1 VALQTWR
8 GVGVHTVGHSTRSLD
23 ELVELLRS
31 FDVSVLVDIR
41 TIPRSRH
48 NPQFNEDS
56 LRAALR
62 RRRFRYVHLPR
73 LGGLRRARKDSPNTG
88 WRNASF
94 RGFADYMATADFE
107 AGLVEL
113 REAVEMGRVALM
125 CAEAVP
131 WRCHRSLVADAL
143 AVRGAHVEHITGTAR
158 SFPHRLTAFARV
170 RGERITYPAGP
181 GSAEQRLTTP
191 VAARRDRGP
200 SA

>member
-1 VALQTWR
+1 VAIQTWR
-8 GVGVHTVGHSTRSLD
+8 GVGLHTIGHSTRSLD
-23 ELVELLRS
+23 EFVELLRS
-31 FDVSVLVDIR
+31 FDVSVVVDIR

-48 NPQFNEDS
+48 NPQFDQAA

-62 RRRFRYVHLPR
+62 GRRLRYVHLPR

-107 AGLVEL
+107 AGLLEL
-113 REAVEMGRVALM
+113 RETVETGRVAIM

-143 AVRGAHVEHITGTAR
+143 TARGAHVEHITGLAR
-158 SFPHRLTAFARV
+158 SSPHRRTAFARV
-170 RGERITYPAGP
+170 RAGRLTYPP
-181 GSAEQRLTTP
+181 GRATEL
-191 VAARRDRGP
+191 RR
-200 SA
+200 